1 MSELIHQHLSRAK
14 ERMKRQVDKKRSERQ
29 FQEGDLVFVK
39 LQPYVQSTLA
49 PRANQKLA
57 FKYFGPYKVLAR
69 IGTVAYRLELPSSSS
84 IHPVFHVSQ
93 LKPTVLHGLPVS
105 SDLPSDI
112 ELPRVPLSILQRRLV
127 SDGTNQVD
135 QVLVRWS
142 DWPID
147 MATWEDLASLRQA
160 FPRAP
165 AWGQAGSQ
173 DRGNVST
180 RAATTTSPEDDV
192 VGGPRRS
199 IRNRRPNKNVTGE
212 NWE

>member
-1 MSELIHQHLSRAK
+1 
-14 ERMKRQVDKKRSERQ
+14 
-29 FQEGDLVFVK
+29 VFVK

-84 IHPVFHVSQ
+84 VHPVFHVSL
-93 LKPTVLHGLPVS
+93 LKPVVLPGLPVS

-147 MATWEDLASLRQA
+147 MATWEDLTYLRQA

-173 DRGNVST
+173 DRRNVST
-180 RAATTTSPEDDV
+180 GAATTTSPEEDV
-192 VGGPRRS
+192 VGGP
-199 IRNRRPNKNVTGE
+199 GE
-212 NWE
+212 ASGTEGPTRM